1 MKRNCSPVTAA
12 LGAAL
17 LAACAGERGPQA
29 EIAVGSVQ
37 AIYLERAP
45 GVYVDH
51 RVSPDGSDARRWA
64 AVVLRTPLANG
75 LSFTTAAVDGDV
87 PVEVG
92 DLVEL
97 EVGIDA
103 PDAHVQARVSGI
115 VSPRAERAA
124 RLNIKGPRW
133 AS

>member
-1 MKRNCSPVTAA
+1 MKRNRFPLVAA
-12 LGAAL
+12 LGSVL
-17 LAACAGERGPQA
+17 LTACAADPDPHA
-29 EIAVGSVQ
+29 ETAVGSVQ

-51 RVSPDGSDARRWA
+51 RLSPDGSDARRWA
-64 AVVLRTPLANG
+64 AVLLRTPLANG
-75 LSFTTAAVDGDV
+75 LSFTTAAVDDDV
-87 PVEVG
+87 SVEVG

-97 EVGIDA
+97 EVGDVVQ
-103 PDAHVQARVSGI
+103 DAHAQARVSGI